1 MSIDQ
6 VTSQLTSGI
15 AKLVL
20 GSFDR
25 NIFQHQNRQLNE
37 HKYFFLYILQNHRGV
52 TVSLD
57 ELCFEKWKF
66 VEPRL

>member
-1 MSIDQ
+1 MPNTAESHEYLQ

-20 GSFDR
+20 ASFDR

-37 HKYFFLYILQNHRGV
+37 QKYFSLYFPE
-52 TVSLD
+52 S
-57 ELCFEKWKF
+57 
-66 VEPRL
+66 PRHKCIP